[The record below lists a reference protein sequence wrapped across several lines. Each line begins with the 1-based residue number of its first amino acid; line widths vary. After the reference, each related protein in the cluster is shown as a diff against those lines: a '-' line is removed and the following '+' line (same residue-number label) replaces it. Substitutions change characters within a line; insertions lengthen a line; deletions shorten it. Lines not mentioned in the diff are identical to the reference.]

1 MLAESEN
8 PVSNGD
14 PPKLRAACEN
24 CRQSKV
30 KCNLSGKDACIRCM
44 RHGLPCRYRVANR
57 SGKPKGSKNR
67 ATLRKLGQL
76 QDEKKPTIPA
86 NGWAE
91 SVAKGQPP
99 CVSYDTDNGVDAT
112 STQSTSPASQSRSPD
127 SRGANLTDTTLL
139 TDHTMEYP
147 SIGETLAPIFNPS
160 MSPPFLPKEFI
171 PRGFTGCP
179 LSVHISNPLQPC
191 ECTNALIYNVN
202 QMRTMLSDSMPLR
215 LDQILQ
221 GIKIALTVCR
231 NFLRCPNCH
240 KDHTN
245 LLYSVSILDITLQL
259 FEYWTSYE
267 LSSAP
272 AGDHHMIIGYGEY
285 EMGPEE
291 TRRIRRYLIQGRA
304 LQCREVLGLLKD
316 AVEMSRHLSPELREL
331 NGTDGLE
338 VEWIQQMLGGYDT
351 MVETILRAMSD
362 NLCT

>member
-1 MLAESEN
+1 MLAETEN

-30 KCNLSGKDACIRCM
+30 KCNLSGKDTCIRCM

-86 NGWAE
+86 NGWVE

-99 CVSYDTDNGVDAT
+99 RVSYDTDNGVDAT

-127 SRGANLTDTTLL
+127 SHGANMTDTTLL
-139 TDHTMEYP
+139 TDPTMEYP
-147 SIGETLAPIFNPS
+147 SIGETLAPMFNPS

-171 PRGFTGCP
+171 SRGFTGCP
-179 LSVHISNPLQPC
+179 LAVHIPNPLQPC
-191 ECTNALIYNVN
+191 ECTNALLYNVN
-202 QMRTMLSDSMPLR
+202 QIRTMLADSMHLR

-272 AGDHHMIIGYGEY
+272 AGGHNMIVPYGDY
-285 EMGPEE
+285 EMGPDE
-291 TRRIRRYLIQGRA
+291 TRRIRRYLIRGRA

-338 VEWIQQMLGGYDT
+338 VEWFQQMLGGYDT

>member
-1 MLAESEN
+1 MLAETEN

-30 KCNLSGKDACIRCM
+30 KCNLSGKDTCIRCM

-86 NGWAE
+86 NGWVE
-91 SVAKGQPP
+91 S
-99 CVSYDTDNGVDAT
+99 

-127 SRGANLTDTTLL
+127 SHGANMTDTTLL
-139 TDHTMEYP
+139 TDPTMEYP
-147 SIGETLAPIFNPS
+147 SIGETLAPMFNPS

-171 PRGFTGCP
+171 SRGFTGCP
-179 LSVHISNPLQPC
+179 LAVHIPNPLQPC
-191 ECTNALIYNVN
+191 ECTNALLYNVN
-202 QMRTMLSDSMPLR
+202 QIRTMLADSMHLR

-272 AGDHHMIIGYGEY
+272 AGGHNMIVPYGDY
-285 EMGPEE
+285 EMGPDE
-291 TRRIRRYLIQGRA
+291 TRRIRRYLIRGRA

-316 AVEMSRHLSPELREL
+316 AL

-338 VEWIQQMLGGYDT
+338 VEWFQQMLGGYDT

-362 NLCT
+362 NLC

>member
-1 MLAESEN
+1 MLAETEN

-30 KCNLSGKDACIRCM
+30 KCNLSGKDTCIRCM

-86 NGWAE
+86 NGWVE

-99 CVSYDTDNGVDAT
+99 RVSYDTDNGVDAT

-127 SRGANLTDTTLL
+127 SHGANMTDTTLL
-139 TDHTMEYP
+139 TDPTMEYP
-147 SIGETLAPIFNPS
+147 SIGETLAPMFNPS

-171 PRGFTGCP
+171 SRGFTGCP
-179 LSVHISNPLQPC
+179 LAVHIPNPLQPC
-191 ECTNALIYNVN
+191 ECTNALLYNVN
-202 QMRTMLSDSMPLR
+202 QIRTMLADSMHLR

-221 GIKIALTVCR
+221 GIKIALT
-231 NFLRCPNCH
+231 
-240 KDHTN
+240 
-245 LLYSVSILDITLQL
+245 L

-272 AGDHHMIIGYGEY
+272 AGGHNMIVPYGDY
-285 EMGPEE
+285 EMGPDE
-291 TRRIRRYLIQGRA
+291 TRRIRRYLIRGRA
-304 LQCREVLGLLKD
+304 MQCREVLGLLKD

-338 VEWIQQMLGGYDT
+338 VEWFQQMLGGYDT
-351 MVETILRAMSD
+351 MVDTILRAMSD